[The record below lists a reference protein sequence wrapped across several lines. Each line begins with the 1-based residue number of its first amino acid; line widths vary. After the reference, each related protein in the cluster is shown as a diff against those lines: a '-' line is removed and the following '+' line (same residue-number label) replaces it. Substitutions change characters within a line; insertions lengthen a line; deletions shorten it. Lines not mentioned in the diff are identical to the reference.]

1 MGTFLKKGLT
11 ALHYL
16 EQKRYGRKKAE
27 LSEEE
32 KMLIQEDL
40 EKNWSLD
47 VIKGTFSATI
57 SCSMR
62 FFTTWEI
69 GVLSQKKSFL
79 GRKKERPMGTRKKWE
94 RSFLP

>member
-1 MGTFLKKGLT
+1 
-11 ALHYL
+11 
-16 EQKRYGRKKAE
+16 
-27 LSEEE
+27 
-32 KMLIQEDL
+32 MLIQEDL

-79 GRKKERPMGTRKKWE
+79 GKEKERPMGTRKKVGKKLFAVAWKNE
-94 RSFLP
+94 QSFYSHFKDEGR